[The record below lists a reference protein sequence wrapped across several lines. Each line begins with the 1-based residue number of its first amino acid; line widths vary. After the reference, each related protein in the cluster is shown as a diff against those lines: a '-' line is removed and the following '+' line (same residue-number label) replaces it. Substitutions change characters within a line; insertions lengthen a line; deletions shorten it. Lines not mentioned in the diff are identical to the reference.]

1 MTKKKKTT
9 MSVPEMQRLLG
20 LGKTDAYWLVKKQCF
35 ETVVVAGKMRVVIDS
50 FEHWY
55 ANQVKHSK
63 VHGPPPGKE
72 LRAES
77 YSPQEL
83 AEELGVALSSVY
95 EIIKRCHIE
104 TFEVDTWMRIPKDSF
119 RKWYSTQYKYRTRAD
134 RARDA
139 ALEAQTMTMPEVAQI
154 LGIPRKAVYHILLY
168 GRDRDKFDFVFIAG
182 RRRVTKESFERWY
195 ADQSRFCNGINQTK
209 SAFTMQETAIL
220 LSITYQEVREMIHN
234 GELAAQKCGKNF
246 LIPRD

>member
-72 LRAES
+72 LRAKS
-77 YSPQEL
+77 YSS
-83 AEELGVALSSVY
+83 AGACGRARH
-95 EIIKRCHIE
+95 RCQYHI
-104 TFEVDTWMRIPKDSF
+104 RY
-119 RKWYSTQYKYRTRAD
+119 YSTLQY
-134 RARDA
+134 
-139 ALEAQTMTMPEVAQI
+139 
-154 LGIPRKAVYHILLY
+154 
-168 GRDRDKFDFVFIAG
+168 
-182 RRRVTKESFERWY
+182 
-195 ADQSRFCNGINQTK
+195 
-209 SAFTMQETAIL
+209 
-220 LSITYQEVREMIHN
+220 
-234 GELAAQKCGKNF
+234 
-246 LIPRD
+246 